1 MYFESG
7 LQSWA
12 RYGYV
17 TTELP
22 LLDNT
27 ATGLRALVSRD
38 RGVFGPVRV
47 DWLGAALTR
56 LAGPVRSKPV
66 LGDVLTLRVG
76 P

>member
-1 MYFESG
+1 MCLINGRSPPGYKNLITG
-7 LQSWA
+7 LSF
-12 RYGYV
+12 
-17 TTELP
+17 
-22 LLDNT
+22 LDNT

-38 RGVFGPVRV
+38 RGGFGPVRV